1 MKLVIALILFANV
14 TLAAQGKPKQE
25 LSLLQT
31 YQKEMTFLL
40 AQKRSL
46 KKQASKIDRD
56 YSKMMKAA
64 DKKISELEDSLVQ
77 KTAGNE
83 KMINQLSDAEKSLEQ
98 SEMNKS
104 LVETTITQS
113 KMTLGIDNKM
123 LESIKSNEGKLSI
136 IFHKGMNFLKAG
148 SQTVAEAG
156 EYYLNDGTKVEGE
169 ITKFGHVARY
179 GTHGGKT
186 YMLLPVGAN
195 NFKVFEDDAKTIVDL
210 KTSSVLP
217 AFLFESTEKA
227 IEIKKEQTFLEM
239 VNAGGAIA
247 WVIVILGAFAFI
259 LMMVRMILLYIA
271 GRVDKS
277 LIKDL
282 EAGDIS
288 DIQSKIQKTSSS
300 FSRVLGKTYDSLD
313 KDLDERENVI
323 QESILG
329 ELNFLDKFGAV
340 ILVMAAVAPL
350 LGLLGT
356 VTGMISTFDI
366 ITEFGTGDPKLL
378 SSGISEALI
387 TTKLG
392 LMVAIPT
399 LLIGNLL
406 GGWSNKIKIML
417 EREALRLSNLVL
429 PGEERHV

>member
-1 MKLVIALILFANV
+1 MKLIIFILMITNV
-14 TLAAQGKPKQE
+14 AIAAQGSPKLE

-46 KKQASKIDRD
+46 KKQISQLGSEYNK
-56 YSKMMKAA
+56 KLKEA
-64 DKKISELEDSLVQ
+64 DKKISQLEDSLVQ
-77 KTAGNE
+77 KTAENE

-113 KMTLGIDNKM
+113 KMTLGMDNKI
-123 LESIKSNEGKLSI
+123 LESINTKEGKLSI
-136 IFHKGMNFLKAG
+136 IFHKGMNILKDG
-148 SQTVAEAG
+148 SKFRTSAG
-156 EYYLNDGTKVEGE
+156 EYYLNDGTKVKGE
-169 ITKFGHVARY
+169 VTTYGHVARY

-195 NFKVFEDDAKTIVDL
+195 NFKVYDDEKHTLTNLQGNSA
-210 KTSSVLP
+210 LP
-217 AFLFESTEKA
+217 AFLYESSEKA
-227 IEIKKEQTFLEM
+227 IEIKKEQSFFEM
-239 VNAGGAIA
+239 VHAGGSIA
-247 WVIVILGAFAFI
+247 WVIVVLGAFAFI
-259 LMMVRMILLYIA
+259 LMSIRMVLLYFA
-271 GRVDKS
+271 GKVDKS

-282 EAGDIS
+282 EIGNVTDIKT
-288 DIQSKIQKTSSS
+288 KIEKSNSS
-300 FSRVLGKTYDSLD
+300 FSRVLGKTYDSLN

-329 ELNFLDKFGAV
+329 ELNFLDRFGAV

-399 LLIGNLL
+399 LLMGNLL

-417 EREALRLSNLVL
+417 EREALRLSNLVQ
-429 PGEERHV
+429 PGEESHV

>member
-1 MKLVIALILFANV
+1 MKFLLLVFLF
-14 TLAAQGKPKQE
+14 TSTTFAAQGKPKQD

-46 KKQASKIDRD
+46 KKQAANINRD
-56 YSKMMKAA
+56 YSRKLKAA
-64 DKKISELEDSLVQ
+64 DKKIGELEDSLVQ
-77 KTAGNE
+77 RTADNE

-113 KMTLGIDNKM
+113 KMTLGIDNKI
-123 LESIKSNEGKLSI
+123 LENIKSNEGKLSI
-136 IFHKGMNFLKAG
+136 IFHKGMNFLKDG
-148 SQTVAEAG
+148 SQSSTGPG
-156 EYYLNDGTKVEGE
+156 EYYLNDGTKVKGE
-169 ITKFGHVARY
+169 VTKFGHVARF
-179 GTHGGKT
+179 GSHGEKT
-186 YMLLPVGAN
+186 YMLIPVGAN
-195 NFKVFEDDAKTIVDL
+195 NFKVFEDEAQTTVDL
-210 KTSSVLP
+210 NSSIIP
-217 AFLFESTEKA
+217 TFLFESTEKA
-227 IEIKKEQTFLEM
+227 IEMKKEQTFLEM
-239 VNAGGAIA
+239 VDAGGAIA
-247 WVIVILGAFAFI
+247 WVIVALGGLAFV
-259 LMMVRMILLYIA
+259 LMLVRMVLLFFA
-271 GRVDKS
+271 GRVDKT

-282 EAGDIS
+282 EAGNVS
-288 DIQSKIQKTSSS
+288 DIQEKIQSTNSS
-300 FSRVLGKTYDSLD
+300 FSRVLGKTYNSLD
-313 KDLDERENVI
+313 KELDERENVI

-399 LLIGNLL
+399 LLMGNLL